1 MAEQMKPSG
10 IDWIKDIPS
19 SWEINKVKYL
29 ATEPGTLFLDGDWIE
44 SDVIEESGIRYL
56 TTGNVGAGFY
66 KEQGCGYISE
76 KTFSELHC
84 LNVYPGDLMIS
95 RLNEPIGR
103 ACIIPDT
110 ESRYVVAVD
119 NVILRPNANY
129 NKKFIMY
136 GMNADGYAEHA
147 NMIARGATMS
157 RISRSQLGQFWLAFP
172 NIEEQQAI
180 ADFLDKECAQIDSIA
195 ADLEKQIALLQQYK
209 KSLITE
215 TVTKGLDKSV
225 QMKDSGVEWIGEI
238 PVGWELSRIKYLTDN
253 HHPYPIGDGD
263 HGMIKAD
270 DYLTEGIPYIR
281 VLNLTWGSG
290 LNLENLVFI
299 SKEMNSLIKNS
310 ELKPNDILIAKTGAT
325 IGKTAIVPDSLPVSN
340 TTSHVGKITLA
351 NGHDAKYFYYV
362 MTSSIVQK
370 QIQDISAMQSTRPEL
385 GIEGLKNLIL
395 TVPPFDIQQ
404 HIARFLDDHC
414 AKIDRVLHE
423 KGKQLSVIKQHKKSL
438 IYEYVTG
445 KKRVKEVR

>member
-1 MAEQMKPSG
+1 MTEQMKSSG
-10 IDWIKDIPS
+10 IGWIKDIPS

-225 QMKDSGVEWIGEI
+225 PMKDSGVEWIGEI
-238 PVGWELSRIKYLTDN
+238 PEHWQKTRIKFEAS
-253 HHPYPIGDGD
+253 I
-263 HGMIKAD
+263 I
-270 DYLTEGIPYIR
+270 
-281 VLNLTWGSG
+281 GSG
-290 LNLENLVFI
+290 TTPDSGNSMYYDNGEHSWIQSGDLYGKDYIYETEKQLTNLAILECHALNWYTKDFVVVAMYGASVGNVAI
-299 SKEMNSLIKNS
+299 SKI
-310 ELKPNDILIAKTGAT
+310 
-325 IGKTAIVPDSLPVSN
+325 DSFTN
-340 TTSHVGKITLA
+340 QA
-351 NGHDAKYFYYV
+351 
-362 MTSSIVQK
+362 
-370 QIQDISAMQSTRPEL
+370 
-385 GIEGLKNLIL
+385 
-395 TVPPFDIQQ
+395 
-404 HIARFLDDHC
+404 C
-414 AKIDRVLHE
+414 C
-423 KGKQLSVIKQHKKSL
+423 VIKLNEKMT
-438 IYEYVTG
+438 IDICFIF
-445 KKRVKEVR
+445 

>member
-66 KEQGCGYISE
+66 KEQGSGYISE

-103 ACIIPDT
+103 SCIIPDT

-119 NVILRPNANY
+119 NVVLRPNANY

-225 QMKDSGVEWIGEI
+225 PMKDSGVEFFGKIPAHWKVSKTKYVADISIGLVTTMTANYVDEDGVPLIRNSNIRTNHIDDNGMVYLSKEFAKANIGRALHKGDIVTVHTGDVGTSAIINETYHMSHGFATIISRLKTKTVNNQFLCWLYNSEI
-238 PVGWELSRIKYLTDN
+238 FKEMSIAYST
-253 HHPYPIGDGD
+253 GDG
-263 HGMIKAD
+263 
-270 DYLTEGIPYIR
+270 R
-281 VLNLTWGSG
+281 QNLNLYDFVDFYILIPTLKEQTEIVNW
-290 LNLENLVFI
+290 LNLKCTEIDNFIENKQQQLL
-299 SKEMNSLIKNS
+299 LI
-310 ELKPNDILIAKTGAT
+310 
-325 IGKTAIVPDSLPVSN
+325 
-340 TTSHVGKITLA
+340 
-351 NGHDAKYFYYV
+351 
-362 MTSSIVQK
+362 Q
-370 QIQDISAMQSTRPEL
+370 
-385 GIEGLKNLIL
+385 
-395 TVPPFDIQQ
+395 
-404 HIARFLDDHC
+404 
-414 AKIDRVLHE
+414 
-423 KGKQLSVIKQHKKSL
+423 QHKKSL

-445 KKRVKEVR
+445 KKRVKEVQ

>member
-1 MAEQMKPSG
+1 MAKQMKESG

-66 KEQGCGYISE
+66 KEQGSGYISE

-172 NIEEQQAI
+172 NIEEQQVI

-195 ADLEKQIALLQQYK
+195 ADLGKQIELLQQYK

-215 TVTKGLDKSV
+215 TVTKGLNKSV
-225 QMKDSGVEWIGEI
+225 PMKDSGIDWIGKI
-238 PVGWELSRIKYLTDN
+238 PEHWDVEPIKYRVTFHNGDRGEN
-253 HHPYPIGDGD
+253 YPS
-263 HGMIKAD
+263 KSE
-270 DYLTEGIPYIR
+270 LQSEGIPFINAGH
-281 VLNLTWGSG
+281 LEGDG
-290 LNLENLVFI
+290 LNMDNMDYI
-299 SKEMNSLIKNS
+299 SEEKYRIMGGVKLRSG
-310 ELKPNDILIAKTGAT
+310 DILYCLRGSVGKNAIVDMNQGAVASSLVAIRSVRISAKYLYYCLNSHIEEVQRYLWDNGTAQPNLSADNLGKYKICIPPVEEQMT
-325 IGKTAIVPDSLPVSN
+325 IVEYLNNICSQIDNLIIGK
-340 TTSHVGKITLA
+340 
-351 NGHDAKYFYYV
+351 
-362 MTSSIVQK
+362 
-370 QIQDISAMQSTRPEL
+370 R
-385 GIEGLKNLIL
+385 
-395 TVPPFDIQQ
+395 
-404 HIARFLDDHC
+404 
-414 AKIDRVLHE
+414 
-423 KGKQLSVIKQHKKSL
+423 KQLSTIQQHKKSL

>member
-66 KEQGCGYISE
+66 KEQGSGYISE

-103 ACIIPDT
+103 SCIIPDT

-180 ADFLDKECAQIDSIA
+180 ADFLDKECTQIDSIA
-195 ADLEKQIALLQQYK
+195 ADLERQIALLQQYK

-225 QMKDSGVEWIGEI
+225 PMKDSGVEWIGKI
-238 PVGWELSRIKYLTDN
+238 PEHWDVEPIKYRVTFHNGDRGEN
-253 HHPYPIGDGD
+253 YPT
-263 HGMIKAD
+263 KSE
-270 DYLTEGIPYIR
+270 LQSEGIPFINAGH
-281 VLNLTWGSG
+281 LEGDG
-290 LNLENLVFI
+290 LNMANMDYI
-299 SKEMNSLIKNS
+299 SEEKYRIMGGVKLRSG
-310 ELKPNDILIAKTGAT
+310 DILYCLRGSVGKNAIVDMNQGTVASSLVAIRSVRISAEYLYYCLNSHIEEVQRYWWDNGTAQPNLSADNLGKYKICIPPVEEQKAIVKYLNNICSQIDNLI
-325 IGKTAIVPDSLPVSN
+325 IGK
-340 TTSHVGKITLA
+340 K
-351 NGHDAKYFYYV
+351 
-362 MTSSIVQK
+362 
-370 QIQDISAMQSTRPEL
+370 
-385 GIEGLKNLIL
+385 
-395 TVPPFDIQQ
+395 
-404 HIARFLDDHC
+404 
-414 AKIDRVLHE
+414 
-423 KGKQLSVIKQHKKSL
+423 KQLSTIQQHKKSL

>member
-66 KEQGCGYISE
+66 KEQGSGYISE

-103 ACIIPDT
+103 SCIIPDT

-119 NVILRPNANY
+119 NVVLRPNANY

-225 QMKDSGVEWIGEI
+225 PMKDSGVEFFGKIPAHWKVSKTKYVADISIGLVTTMTANYVDEDGVPLIRNSNIRTNHIDDNGMVYLSKEFAKANIGRALHEGDIVTVHTGDVGTSAIINETYHMSHGFATIISRLKTKTVNNQFLCWLYNSEI
-238 PVGWELSRIKYLTDN
+238 FKEMSIAYST
-253 HHPYPIGDGD
+253 GDG
-263 HGMIKAD
+263 
-270 DYLTEGIPYIR
+270 R
-281 VLNLTWGSG
+281 QNLNLYDFVDFYILIPTLKEQMEIVNW
-290 LNLENLVFI
+290 LNLKCTEIDNFIENKQQQLL
-299 SKEMNSLIKNS
+299 LI
-310 ELKPNDILIAKTGAT
+310 
-325 IGKTAIVPDSLPVSN
+325 
-340 TTSHVGKITLA
+340 
-351 NGHDAKYFYYV
+351 
-362 MTSSIVQK
+362 Q
-370 QIQDISAMQSTRPEL
+370 
-385 GIEGLKNLIL
+385 
-395 TVPPFDIQQ
+395 
-404 HIARFLDDHC
+404 
-414 AKIDRVLHE
+414 
-423 KGKQLSVIKQHKKSL
+423 QHKKSL

-445 KKRVKEVR
+445 KKRVKEVQ